1 MHKIFTILFSL
12 FAITGFA
19 QEMASAKNPE
29 KVKAAFV
36 AVNQSMETFSS
47 PFKQSKELSFMNK
60 PLVSTGEFYYQ
71 KSDRLRWE
79 YLEPIQYV
87 MLINGEQVRI
97 KEDGKVKSYS
107 SAVNEIF
114 KTVKEVILGCI
125 SGDILDN
132 PDYKA
137 SYFESDKMYQV
148 KLKPIKKDLQGF
160 MQEVN
165 IFIDRKENRLD
176 HLVLMDGSG
185 DLTTIEFTSPKVNQ
199 ELPKGIFDEL

>member
-1 MHKIFTILFSL
+1 MPKIFTILFS
-12 FAITGFA
+12 FIAVSAFA
-19 QEMASAKNPE
+19 QSMSPATYPE

-36 AVNQSMETFSS
+36 EINQTMNTFSS

-79 YLEPIQYV
+79 YIDPIQYV

-125 SGDILDN
+125 SGDILNN
-132 PDYKA
+132 PDYKP
-137 SYFESDKMYQV
+137 SYFEDENLYQV
-148 KLKPIKKDLQGF
+148 RLEPSKKELQSF
-160 MQEVN
+160 MKEVN
-165 IFIDRKENRLD
+165 IFIDRKEKRLS

-185 DLTTIEFTSPKVNQ
+185 DLTTIEFTDPKINQ
-199 ELPKGIFDEL
+199 TLPKGIFDEL

>member
-1 MHKIFTILFSL
+1 MPKIFTILFSL
-12 FAITGFA
+12 FAIAGFA
-19 QEMASAKNPE
+19 QELKPAKNPE
-29 KVKAAFV
+29 AVKAAFV
-36 AVNQSMETFSS
+36 AVNQSIQTFAS

-60 PLVSTGEFYYQ
+60 PLISTGEFYYQ
-71 KSDRLRWE
+71 KNDRLRWE

-125 SGDILDN
+125 SGDILEN
-132 PDYKA
+132 PDYEA
-137 SYFESDKMYQV
+137 SYFENKNTYQV

-160 MQEVN
+160 MKEVN
-165 IFIDRKENRLD
+165 IFIDIKEKCFS

-185 DLTTIEFTSPKVNQ
+185 DLTTIEFTKPKVNQ
-199 ELPKGIFDEL
+199 ELPKGIFDAL

>member
-1 MHKIFTILFSL
+1 MPKIFTILFSL
-12 FAITGFA
+12 IAASAFA
-19 QEMASAKNPE
+19 QSMSPAANPE

-36 AVNQSMETFSS
+36 EINQTMNTFSS

-60 PLVSTGEFYYQ
+60 PLVSTGEFYYE
-71 KSDRLRWE
+71 KSDKLRWE
-79 YLEPIQYV
+79 YIDPIQYV

-125 SGDILDN
+125 SGDILSN
-132 PDYKA
+132 PDYKP
-137 SYFESDKMYQV
+137 SYFENENLYQV
-148 KLKPIKKDLQGF
+148 RLEPSKKELQSF
-160 MQEVN
+160 MKEVN
-165 IFIDRKENRLD
+165 IFIDRKEKRLS

-185 DLTTIEFTSPKVNQ
+185 DLTTIEFTDPKINQ
-199 ELPKGIFDEL
+199 ALPKGIFDEL

>member
-1 MHKIFTILFSL
+1 MHKIFTLLISL
-12 FAITGFA
+12 FAIAGFA
-19 QEMASAKNPE
+19 QEMKPAKNPE
-29 KVKAAFV
+29 AVKAAFV
-36 AVNQSMETFSS
+36 AVNQSIQTFAS
-47 PFKQSKELSFMNK
+47 PFKQSKKLSFMNK
-60 PLVSTGEFYYQ
+60 PLISNGEFYYQ

-125 SGDILDN
+125 SGDILEN
-132 PDYKA
+132 PDYEA
-137 SYFESDKMYQV
+137 SYFENENAYQV

-160 MQEVN
+160 MKEVN
-165 IFIDRKENRLD
+165 IFIDIKEKRFS

-185 DLTTIEFTSPKVNQ
+185 DLTTIEFTKPMVNQ
-199 ELPKGIFDEL
+199 ELPKGIFDAL